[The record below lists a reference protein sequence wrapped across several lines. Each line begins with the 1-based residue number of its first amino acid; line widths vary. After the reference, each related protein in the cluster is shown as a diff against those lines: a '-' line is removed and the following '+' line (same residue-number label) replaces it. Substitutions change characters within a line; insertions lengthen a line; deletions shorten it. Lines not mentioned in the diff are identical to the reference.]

1 MIIFTLNLLR
11 SNYFAAVN
19 EFIKTEICRNYETLR
34 RTLSKISK
42 NSKQQLMFTSDFI
55 SKTAVRVSR
64 SQFLLLTPKVFET
77 KTAEI
82 LQTIKGLKLKLYK
95 KNKNLF

>member
-1 MIIFTLNLLR
+1 MIISTLNLLR

-42 NSKQQLMFTSDFI
+42 NSKQQLMFTSDLI
-55 SKTAVRVSR
+55 SKTAARVSR

-77 KTAEI
+77 K
-82 LQTIKGLKLKLYK
+82 LLNFFKPLRGL
-95 KNKNLF
+95 N